1 MLTWMVRR
9 RCWSNITFLWHM
21 RILMMIFMMMYLM
34 RIWHWRRCR
43 SEMVIMMMVLMMVL
57 MMVHMIVLM
66 MLVYMMFLMMEFLM
80 SPIVMMGWRRSNQ
93 SSWLPMVRASMGLS
107 LEDIRGKRSA
117 IAHSIAVSEV
127 SMVPFL
133 LETLF
138 QISRYIT

>member
-1 MLTWMVRR
+1 
-9 RCWSNITFLWHM
+9 
-21 RILMMIFMMMYLM
+21 
-34 RIWHWRRCR
+34 
-43 SEMVIMMMVLMMVL
+43 MVIMMMVLMMVL